1 MHGRAWEQYIFR
13 SYNTYTFNAVCF
25 DQTYFTCRCEKENK
39 KAETDNWSLVSEI
52 ALTTG
57 LCSEGWYS
65 EHSGV
70 CMQKSGAAVKECKG
84 EDGLM
89 SDNLKAKWLS
99 G

>member
-1 MHGRAWEQYIFR
+1 M
-13 SYNTYTFNAVCF
+13 
-25 DQTYFTCRCEKENK
+25 
-39 KAETDNWSLVSEI
+39 VSEI
-52 ALTTG
+52 ALTPG

-89 SDNLKAKWLS
+89 CDNLKAKWLS